1 MPALL
6 NTIITYLLSPAEPT
20 WLSDSDKVEEMIE
33 GFAHQRSVSV

>member
-6 NTIITYLLSPAEPT
+6 NTIITYLLSSAEPT
-20 WLSDSDKVEEMIE
+20 WLSDADKVEKLTE